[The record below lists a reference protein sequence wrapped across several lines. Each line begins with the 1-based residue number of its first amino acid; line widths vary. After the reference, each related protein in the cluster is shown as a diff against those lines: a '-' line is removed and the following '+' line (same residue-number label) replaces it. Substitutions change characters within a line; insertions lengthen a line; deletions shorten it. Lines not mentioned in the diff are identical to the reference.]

1 MADVRGDGRQMGQLV
16 RVPHEEHNADAGE
29 RGVVQRD
36 AHEEKEEVAVVAPTD
51 AVVEPGAVVVEALH
65 THMYRDN
72 TDTKYLRA
80 TRTYASTTANAVHR
94 RRLLSVLP
102 ILCYCTARTEH

>member
-65 THMYRDN
+65 THMYSTCTGTIQTLSTCVLLVLTRAQ
-72 TDTKYLRA
+72 LR
-80 TRTYASTTANAVHR
+80 TQ
-94 RRLLSVLP
+94 
-102 ILCYCTARTEH
+102 CTAGDC